1 MKYLIFLGIL
11 IFSQGN
17 AMQTYEPKIQNLNEV
32 KIIGIDFK
40 TSFADGKDAKEIPSF
55 WKKFFD
61 DKIMDKISATS
72 TLLNIVAVYYGYQPD
87 GSYHMLIG
95 AIVDD
100 NAKAP
105 FDLQSLNI
113 PAEQYATIIAKGP
126 FAEAIVQ
133 GWKFMC
139 SKDLKYDRKYSYDL
153 EIYDE
158 KSTND
163 KDSEVK
169 ILAAI
174 KK

>member
-1 MKYLIFLGIL
+1 MKYFILVAIL
-11 IFSQGN
+11 IFTQGN
-17 AMQTYEPKIQNLNEV
+17 AMQTYEPMIQNLNEL
-32 KIIGIDFK
+32 KIIGIDFQ
-40 TSFADGKDAKEIPSF
+40 TSFTDGKDAKEIPLF

-61 DKIMDKISATS
+61 DKVMDKISSTS
-72 TLLNIVAVYYGYQPD
+72 KILNIVAVYYGYQLD

-100 NAKAP
+100 NAKVSA
-105 FDLQSLNI
+105 DLKSLTI
-113 PAEQYATIIAKGP
+113 PAEQYAKIIAKGP

-133 GWKFMC
+133 GWKFIC
-139 SKDLKYDRKYSYDL
+139 SKELGYERKYSYDL